1 MDPQENPSKP
11 VKSRGPGKATPA
23 KQRAFLEAYRTT
35 VNVRQSLKAAKIEYN
50 HFHRWY
56 KSNTKFREEWDQIQD
71 AAAQTLEDEAVRRA
85 VQGCK
90 RAIYYRGKRVYAGTG
105 KDRKP
110 VYELEFSDQLLI
122 HLLRRFRPA
131 LYRDNW
137 HVEHS
142 GSLNL
147 VERLTQARER
157 LIALNKQRDDAPTGT
172 AG

>member
-1 MDPQENPSKP
+1 
-11 VKSRGPGKATPA
+11 
-23 KQRAFLEAYRTT
+23 
-35 VNVRQSLKAAKIEYN
+35 VRHSLKAVGLAYKQ
-50 HFHRWY
+50 FRRWY
-56 KSNTKFREEWDQIQD
+56 DNHPPFRDEWNAIQD

-85 VQGCK
+85 VEGCK

-122 HLLRRFRPA
+122 NLLRRFRPA
-131 LYRDNW
+131 LYRDHW

-142 GSLNL
+142 GSIDL

-157 LIALNKQRDDAPTGT
+157 LIRLNKERNDAATGT